1 MQKLSFNYHQIS
13 SNTHLISSSEDRN
26 IRVQEFFNGMDE
38 TLERWQN
45 ENRIPTESDW
55 ESFSYEYSWID
66 AESMILKYDATVMIR
81 LYKQDLP
88 DFALSFMEYV
98 RKNKMPSLK
107 SFTALIAVCGEKYP
121 DIVYKEYE
129 ELQKHHP
136 LIDQSN
142 YMNLI
147 VGE

>member
-1 MQKLSFNYHQIS
+1 MNRLVQ
-13 SNTHLISSSEDRN
+13 DRN
-26 IRVQEFFNGMDE
+26 IRAKEVFNGMDE
-38 TLERWQN
+38 TFERWQS
-45 ENRIPTESDW
+45 ENRTPTESDW
-55 ESFSYEYSWID
+55 ETFSHKYSTNEE
-66 AESMILKYDATVMIR
+66 ESIILKYDAAVMIR
-81 LYKQDLP
+81 LYKQNLP
-88 DFALSFMEYV
+88 DLALSFMEYV
-98 RKNKMPSLK
+98 RKNKTPSLK